1 MKTVAI
7 AGVGLIG
14 GSFALALR
22 QAGFGG
28 VIAGVSSPRTIA
40 EALEHRI
47 IDREMTLPEAARQ
60 ADLLLLAQ
68 PIGRIVTLLEELA
81 PHLGPETLV
90 TDAGSTKSLICATA
104 ARCLPPHQFLG
115 GHPMAGKESR
125 GAASAD
131 GGLFRGRTW
140 VLTRDSSH
148 PFTGWLRKIGARL
161 LVLGPEEHDRAVA
174 FTSHLPQLVSTA
186 LGCTVGAGLNREEQL
201 RAGGPGLIDMT
212 RLALSPF
219 DIWDDILATNAAPV
233 DAALAALV
241 ERLQDM
247 RARLGDGSLRQDF
260 TEGAQLR
267 RRLVNPVE
275 LK

>member
-22 QAGFGG
+22 QAGFTG
-28 VIAGVSSPRTIA
+28 VIGGVSSERTIA

-47 IDREMTLPEAARQ
+47 IDREMTLAEAARD
-60 ADLLLLAQ
+60 ADAVLLAQ
-68 PIGRIVTLLEELA
+68 PIGRIVTLLEEMA
-81 PHLGPETLV
+81 PHLGPDTLV
-90 TDAGSTKSLICATA
+90 TDAGSTKSLICAA
-104 ARCLPPHQFLG
+104 ASRFLPAEQFLG

-140 VLTRDSSH
+140 VLTRESTH
-148 PFTGWLRKIGARL
+148 PFVDWVRKIGAHI
-161 LVLGPEEHDRAVA
+161 LVMGPEEHDRTVA
-174 FTSHLPQLVSTA
+174 LTSHLPQLLATA
-186 LGCTVGAGLNREEQL
+186 LGCTVGAGLERDEQL

-219 DIWDDILATNAAPV
+219 DMWSDILATNADRV
-233 DAALAALV
+233 DGALAALI
-241 ERLQDM
+241 ERLEAM
-247 RARLGDGSLRQDF
+247 RGRLRGGELRGDF
-260 TEGAQLR
+260 EEGARLR
-267 RRLVNPVE
+267 RRLVNPVQ
-275 LK
+275 LR

>member
-22 QAGFGG
+22 QAGFTG
-28 VIAGVSSPRTIA
+28 VIGGVSSARTIA

-47 IDREMTLPEAARQ
+47 IDREMTLAEAAGQ
-60 ADLLLLAQ
+60 ADLVLLAQ
-68 PIGRIVTLLEELA
+68 PIGRIVTMLEEMA

-90 TDAGSTKSLICATA
+90 TDAGSTKRLICEAA
-104 ARCLPPHQFLG
+104 ARHLPAEQFLG

-140 VLTRDSSH
+140 VLTRESEH
-148 PFTGWLRKIGARL
+148 PFVGWVRKIGAHV
-161 LVLGPEEHDRAVA
+161 LVMGPEEHDRTVA
-174 FTSHLPQLVSTA
+174 LTSHLPQLVATA
-186 LGCTVGAGLNREEQL
+186 LGATVGAGLDRDAQL

-212 RLALSPF
+212 RLALSPYG
-219 DIWDDILATNAAPV
+219 IWDDILTTNAGEV
-233 DAALAALV
+233 DAALGALI
-241 ERLQDM
+241 
-247 RARLGDGSLRQDF
+247 ARLESMRGRLRDGGLRVDF
-260 TEGAQLR
+260 EEGARLR
-267 RRLVNPVE
+267 RKLVNPVQ
-275 LK
+275 LR

>member
-22 QAGFGG
+22 QAGFSG
-28 VIAGVSSPRTIA
+28 VIAGVSSPATIA

-47 IDREMTLPEAARQ
+47 IDREMTLPEAARH
-60 ADLLLLAQ
+60 ADVVFLAQ
-68 PIGRIVTLLEELA
+68 PITRILSLLEELA
-81 PHLGPETLV
+81 PHLGPDTLV
-90 TDAGSTKSLICATA
+90 TDAGSTKSLICAAA
-104 ARCLPPHQFLG
+104 ARHLPPSQFLG

-131 GGLFRGRTW
+131 GSLFRGRTW
-140 VLTRDSSH
+140 VLSRESSH
-148 PFTGWLRKIGARL
+148 PFVGWLRKIGAR
-161 LVLGPEEHDRAVA
+161 VLILPPDEHDRTVA
-174 FTSHLPQLVSTA
+174 LTSHLPQLLASA
-186 LGCTVGAGLNREEQL
+186 LACTVAAGLDRDDQL

-219 DIWDDILATNAAPV
+219 DMWNDILATNAEPV
-233 DAALAALV
+233 DQALAALV
-241 ERLQDM
+241 DRLQSM
-247 RARLGDGSLRQDF
+247 RSRLADGSLRQDF
-260 TEGAQLR
+260 ADGARLR
-267 RRLVNPVE
+267 RRLVSPVE